1 MISYFARLKIPAI
14 NPAMTDEGKITL
26 PPEWAMQ
33 DALWTAWPSHGDD
46 DRWPAPYMDR
56 ARAEIAQMVRYVTQ
70 GQTVYVL
77 AYGEEA
83 VTSARAAIGDVAEI
97 IPAKFGDLW
106 FRDTGPIFAY
116 DNDGSLLG
124 LRFKTNGWGGKYIYE
139 FDDMVGDTIASRANA
154 TIRRHDFVLEGG
166 SIEHDGQGLLM
177 TTRECILNPNR
188 NPTWDQDAAETQ
200 LKSAFGASR
209 IIWLDDGMLNDHT
222 DGHIDNIARFVAPN
236 HVVCQSPYG
245 ANDPNT
251 QTFKNIYRALK
262 NEGVEV
268 TLIPSPGLYHDEDG
282 EICPASHMNFII
294 TNDCVVMP
302 TYGAGST
309 DEAIKILQNLF
320 PNRNVFGVSAKAVLT
335 GGGSFHCITQQQ
347 PIPPQKG

>member
-1 MISYFARLKIPAI
+1 MMKEHKII
-14 NPAMTDEGKITL
+14 L
-26 PPEWAMQ
+26 PPEWAIQ

-56 ARAEIAQMVRYVTQ
+56 ARAEIAQMVRHVAA

-77 AYGEEA
+77 AYGEEPA
-83 VTSARAAIGDVAEI
+83 TSARAAIGDVAEI

-116 DNDGSLLG
+116 NEGNSLLG
-124 LRFKTNGWGGKYIYE
+124 LRFQTNGWGGKYIYE
-139 FDDMVGDTIASRANA
+139 FDDIIGDTIANKAESE
-154 TIRRHDFVLEGG
+154 IIRHDFVLEGG
-166 SIEHDGQGLLM
+166 SIEHDGQGLIM

-188 NPTWDQDAAETQ
+188 NPSWTQDNAEKY
-200 LKSAFGASR
+200 LKKAFSAHR
-209 IIWLDDGMLNDHT
+209 VIWLDDGMMNDHT

-245 ANDPNT
+245 ADDPNM

-268 TLIPSPGLYHDEDG
+268 TQIPSPGLYHDEDG

-302 TYGAGST
+302 TYDAPST

-320 PNRNVFGVSAKAVLT
+320 PSRNVFGVSSKAILT

-347 PIPPQKG
+347 PAPPKKG